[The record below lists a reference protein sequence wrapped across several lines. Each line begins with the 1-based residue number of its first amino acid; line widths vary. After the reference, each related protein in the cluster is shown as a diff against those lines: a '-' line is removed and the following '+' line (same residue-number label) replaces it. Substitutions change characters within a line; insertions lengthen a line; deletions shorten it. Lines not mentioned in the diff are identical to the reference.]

1 MTRTVELEVDDE
13 TLAVLRLDPE
23 GYVAELRL
31 LAAAKLYEMRR
42 VSQERAAQIA
52 GLTRAS
58 FLQSLARFEVSP
70 YQDTA
75 ESLREELS
83 RA

>member
-31 LAAAKLYEMRR
+31 LAAVKLYEMRR

-52 GLTRAS
+52 GLLRAD
-58 FLQSLARFEVSP
+58 FLQALSRFQVSP

-83 RA
+83 RG

>member
-1 MTRTVELEVDDE
+1 MTRTLEIQVDDE

-23 GYVAELRL
+23 GFVAEMRL

-42 VSQERAAQIA
+42 ISQERAAQLA
-52 GLTRAS
+52 GVRRQA
-58 FLQSLARFEVSP
+58 FLVALARFEVTP

-75 ESLREELS
+75 ATLREELS
-83 RA
+83 RG

>member
-13 TLAVLRLDPE
+13 MLAILRLDPE

-52 GLTRAS
+52 GLTRAD
-58 FLQSLARFEVSP
+58 FLQALARFEVSP

-83 RA
+83 RV